1 MWSGAEN
8 ENGILIVNIF
18 RAKAFKN
25 EAKIVLSNY
34 VEDRKRK
41 DTVKDIKGLQHTI
54 YKTYRYTVSWRD
66 YIQQT
71 SICYAVEIK
80 G

>member
-8 ENGILIVNIF
+8 ENGISIVNIF

-34 VEDRKRK
+34 ADDRKRK
-41 DTVKDIKGLQHTI
+41 ETVKDIRVFNIPFIKHI
-54 YKTYRYTVSWRD
+54 D
-66 YIQQT
+66 IQCHEETTFNKQVF
-71 SICYAVEIK
+71 AM
-80 G
+80 

>member
-8 ENGILIVNIF
+8 ENGISIVNIF
-18 RAKAFKN
+18 RARAFKN
-25 EAKIVLSNY
+25 EEKIVLSNY
-34 VEDRKRK
+34 AEDRKRK
-41 DTVKDIKGLQHTI
+41 ETVKDIKGLQHTS
-54 YKTYRYTVSWRD
+54 YKTYIYTVSWRD

-71 SICYAVEIK
+71 SICYVVKIK